1 MDIVRT
7 RGSRTYDLGTE
18 RTNRETPR
26 NAIYELPQNCVLASL
41 VSERPC
47 RASLSELHVF
57 VGERVIFLGRF
68 SILANVVKIA
78 ICGTNLQFLFFI
90 RISVRNSIRRR
101 S

>member
-1 MDIVRT
+1 M
-7 RGSRTYDLGTE
+7 
-18 RTNRETPR
+18 
-26 NAIYELPQNCVLASL
+26 
-41 VSERPC
+41 
-47 RASLSELHVF
+47 F